1 VLLTWLGALVVG
13 LSLGLLGSG
22 GSILTVPILVYVI
35 GESPKQAVAASLA
48 IVGVIALAG
57 AASYA
62 RKRLVEWRFVVYF
75 GLPGILATYA
85 GAWLSHLVSGAVQ
98 LIVFAVIM
106 GLASFTMLRRG
117 RAAGDAQPQRH
128 FAWLLA
134 AGVGV
139 GLITGFVGVGGGFL
153 FVPALV
159 ILGGLPMHRAV
170 GTSLAVIALNSAS
183 GFVGHYV
190 QLAAARIDIP
200 WTEIATFAVIGTAG
214 SLVGHALGSRFAH
227 TSLRRAFGVL
237 LVVMCAFV
245 LWRTLP
251 QVQR

>member
-57 AASYA
+57 ATSYA
-62 RKRLVEWRFVVYF
+62 RQGRVQWRYVFYF
-75 GLPGILATYA
+75 GLPGIVATYA
-85 GAWLSHLVSGAVQ
+85 GAWFSHFVSGAVQ

-106 GLASFTMLRRG
+106 GLASWTMLRPERP
-117 RAAGDAQPQRH
+117 AGDAPSQRH
-128 FAWLLA
+128 FAWLLT

-159 ILGGLPMHRAV
+159 ILGGLPMQRAV
-170 GTSLAVIALNSAS
+170 ATSLAVIALNSAS
-183 GFVGHYV
+183 GFASHFV
-190 QLAAARIDIP
+190 QLTAANMQIP
-200 WTEIATFAVIGTAG
+200 WAEIALFAVIGTVGSLLGQMAG
-214 SLVGHALGSRFAH
+214 SRLKQA
-227 TSLRRAFGVL
+227 SLRRAFGVL
-237 LVVMCAFV
+237 LIAMCGFV

-251 QVQR
+251 QVL